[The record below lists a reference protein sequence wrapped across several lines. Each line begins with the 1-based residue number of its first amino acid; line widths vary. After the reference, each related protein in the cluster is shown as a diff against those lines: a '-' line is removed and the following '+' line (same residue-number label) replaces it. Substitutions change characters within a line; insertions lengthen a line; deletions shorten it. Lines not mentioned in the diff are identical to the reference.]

1 MKKMLDYVR
10 LMRCGNLLFIVLI
23 QFLMSRAVVL
33 SVLHDYRLDGQILPL
48 WLLVLLVLATVLLA
62 AGGYVINDYFDIK
75 IDRINRPEKLIISHS
90 IDKKSAMRFYQ
101 ILTAV
106 GVVAGFVVAG
116 LLRSGSLA
124 FLFLVVPGVL
134 WFYSASYKRQFLVG
148 NLTIAFCAALV
159 PLTIAIAQNAFMEL
173 TYSTLIYET
182 RIPQECYAWVG
193 GFALFA
199 FLVTLLREIIK
210 DMEDEH
216 GDREMECRTLPI
228 VLGARATKVVIYA
241 LLVVIVALLSY
252 FVFAKLA
259 FVGSSTTERYFIFG
273 VVLPLIFVAY
283 LVFKAQTSAD
293 YRTASNLTKFVM
305 LTGTLYSLVLM
316 FLKLAN

>member
-1 MKKMLDYVR
+1 M
-10 LMRCGNLLFIVLI
+10 
-23 QFLMSRAVVL
+23 
-33 SVLHDYRLDGQILPL
+33 
-48 WLLVLLVLATVLLA
+48 
-62 AGGYVINDYFDIK
+62 
-75 IDRINRPEKLIISHS
+75 
-90 IDKKSAMRFYQ
+90 
-101 ILTAV
+101 
-106 GVVAGFVVAG
+106 
-116 LLRSGSLA
+116 
-124 FLFLVVPGVL
+124 
-134 WFYSASYKRQFLVG
+134 G
-148 NLTIAFCAALV
+148 NLTIAFCSALV

-173 TYSTLIYET
+173 TYSTLIHET
-182 RIPQECYAWVG
+182 NIPQQCYVWVG

-228 VLGARATKVVIYA
+228 VLGTRATKVVVYA

-259 FVGSSTTERYFIFG
+259 FVGSSATERYFIFG

-283 LVFKAQTSAD
+283 LVYKAQTSAD